1 MSCASHSKHH
11 LGNSDIFNTLVTS
24 YPETLDFEISIN
36 TVGAISVVCVC
47 YPFVTVVGVWY
58 QCGTNLSQAVK
69 IGVLITGQSKQFFTT
84 IADRL

>member
-11 LGNSDIFNTLVTS
+11 LGNADIFDTLVTS

-47 YPFVTVVGVWY
+47 YPFVTVDGIWC
-58 QCGTNLSQAVK
+58 QCGINLSQAVK
-69 IGVLITGQSKQFFTT
+69 IGVLITWQSKQFLTT
-84 IADRL
+84 VADRL